1 MQISQRN
8 EYGFTLVE
16 IMIVVAVIG
25 LLAAM
30 GIPHALHAYA
40 RSQRGACISQLRQ
53 IESAK
58 QQWAMDSGQ
67 GGGTTPTE
75 AEVAPFLNRS
85 GSTGHFVCPLDRGK
99 GKKQKRSCDT
109 SYSMNQVTDAPT
121 CKIDPTHHLP

>member
-1 MQISQRN
+1 MQISRRN

-40 RSQRGACISQLRQ
+40 RAQRGACICQLRQ

-58 QQWAMDSGQ
+58 QQWALDSGQ
-67 GGGTTPTE
+67 GGGATPTE
-75 AEVAPFLNRS
+75 AEIAPFLNRS
-85 GSTGHFVCPLDRGK
+85 GSTANFVCPLDPGK
-99 GKKQKRSCDT
+99 GKKQKRSFDT
-109 SYSMNQVTDAPT
+109 SFRMNQVTNPPT
-121 CKIDPTHHLP
+121 CKIDPTHQLP

>member
-1 MQISQRN
+1 MQISRRN

-40 RSQRGACISQLRQ
+40 RAQRGACICQLRQ

-58 QQWAMDSGQ
+58 QQWALDSGQ
-67 GGGTTPTE
+67 GGGATPTE
-75 AEVAPFLNRS
+75 AEIAPFLTRS
-85 GSTGHFVCPLDRGK
+85 GSTANLVCPLDPGK
-99 GKKQKRSCDT
+99 GKKQKRSFDT
-109 SYSMNQVTDAPT
+109 SYRMNQVTNPPT
-121 CKIDPTHHLP
+121 CKIDPTHQLP